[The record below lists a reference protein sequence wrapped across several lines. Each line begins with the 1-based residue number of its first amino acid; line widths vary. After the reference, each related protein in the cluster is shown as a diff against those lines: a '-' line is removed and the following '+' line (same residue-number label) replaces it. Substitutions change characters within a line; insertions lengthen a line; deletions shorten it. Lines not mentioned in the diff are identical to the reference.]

1 MFNPSQYVKPNVNK
15 DDVVNLKKAFDV
27 IDLDHNN
34 AISPL
39 EIRAFFQKLE
49 LQDSKDDIYEML
61 KLMDEDYSGG
71 VDFDE
76 FLTFLTGIFEEKE
89 KREEIRKVLKKGIEV
104 STKKEAASKQEA
116 VKKADPKADAKT
128 DQGKKGGEAAFSR
141 EKQKKEVLRSKP
153 KTGGKGG
160 DNKGDVSVGDGFNPD
175 PYVNINASK
184 DTIID
189 LKKAFDILDEDGSG
203 AVQPSEITKYFEK
216 TGMLKA
222 NNKLIY
228 QILADM
234 DKDNSGSID
243 FDEFCKFITSKLSDK
258 NSSLR
263 DEIERIF
270 AFFDTNGNG
279 KVSWNELKV
288 VSQFLGEEM
297 TDDEIRDMFLKADLD
312 DDGFVTADDFYNIW
326 TGQAYY

>member
-1 MFNPSQYVKPNVNK
+1 
-15 DDVVNLKKAFDV
+15 
-27 IDLDHNN
+27 
-34 AISPL
+34 
-39 EIRAFFQKLE
+39 
-49 LQDSKDDIYEML
+49 
-61 KLMDEDYSGG
+61 
-71 VDFDE
+71 
-76 FLTFLTGIFEEKE
+76 
-89 KREEIRKVLKKGIEV
+89 
-104 STKKEAASKQEA
+104 
-116 VKKADPKADAKT
+116 
-128 DQGKKGGEAAFSR
+128 
-141 EKQKKEVLRSKP
+141 
-153 KTGGKGG
+153 
-160 DNKGDVSVGDGFNPD
+160 
-175 PYVNINASK
+175 
-184 DTIID
+184 
-189 LKKAFDILDEDGSG
+189 
-203 AVQPSEITKYFEK
+203 
-216 TGMLKA
+216 MLKA